1 MWDGDKRKM
10 EVVDNKEDE
19 TKRKSI
25 VRGKR
30 GKKKVIG
37 IGV

>member
-1 MWDGDKRKM
+1 MWDGERRKV
-10 EVVDNKEDE
+10 EVVDNKEGE
-19 TKRKSI
+19 IKRKSI

-37 IGV
+37 LGA